1 MKEKI
6 GKYIGYA
13 ALWAVVILIICLA
26 DRGSTQYRST
36 SEVCRLTVNVR
47 GEGGFIDEASIEAWL
62 DVHGAIPLGRI
73 MSQVDVSHIESIVQC
88 HSAVRDVNAYMTYDG
103 KVVVNVSSRC
113 PVARLR
119 VDGYDMYVA
128 DDGFLMPATDGYV
141 VPLPVITGDYKP
153 IYGADFV
160 GYHSV
165 AVGDSI
171 RSLERMI
178 VELEKS
184 KNQLLRERKKGKDR
198 LQRILNQGVKRT
210 IFMSS
215 GEYNDRRDAL
225 KARKVLARKE
235 NAAREQEI
243 AAELAGLENQ
253 QRNLRIEQKKLE
265 KTIEDFSKLIN
276 FVEQLRNDPFW
287 GAEVVQIEL
296 TGGGDTPLQVSF
308 IPRSGSFVVDMG
320 EVERMDEKL
329 AMLTTFYDKAL
340 REVGWQRY
348 RHISL
353 RYRGQVVC
361 R

>member
-1 MKEKI
+1 MKDRI
-6 GKYIGYA
+6 GKYIGYV
-13 ALWAVVILIICLA
+13 ALWAVVVLIICLA
-26 DRGSTQYRST
+26 DRGTTQYRSM
-36 SEVCRLTVNVR
+36 SEVNRLSVNVR
-47 GEGGFIDEASIEAWL
+47 GEGSFIDEASIKAWL
-62 DVHGAIPLGRI
+62 DIYGAIPLGRK
-73 MSQVDVSHIESIVQC
+73 MSQVDISHIESVVKR
-88 HSAVRDVNAYMTYDG
+88 HSAVEDVNAYMTYDG
-103 KVVVNVSSRC
+103 KVIVNVSSRC

-119 VDGYDMYVA
+119 VDGYDMYIS
-128 DDGFLMPATDGYV
+128 DDGFLMPATDGYAL
-141 VPLPVITGDYKP
+141 PLPVITGDYKP

-171 RSLERMI
+171 RSLERVIM
-178 VELEKS
+178 ELEKS
-184 KNQLLRERKKGKDR
+184 KNKLLRERKKSKDR
-198 LQRILNQGVKRT
+198 LQSILNQGVKRT

-215 GEYNDRRDAL
+215 SEYNDRRDAL

-235 NAAREQEI
+235 NAVREQEI
-243 AAELAGLENQ
+243 AKELAHLDNQ
-253 QRNLRIEQKKLE
+253 QRELRIEQKKLE

-276 FVEQLRNDPFW
+276 FVEHLRNDSFW

-308 IPRSGSFVVDMG
+308 IPRSGGFVVDMG
-320 EVERMDEKL
+320 EVERMEEKL

-348 RHISL
+348 SHISL